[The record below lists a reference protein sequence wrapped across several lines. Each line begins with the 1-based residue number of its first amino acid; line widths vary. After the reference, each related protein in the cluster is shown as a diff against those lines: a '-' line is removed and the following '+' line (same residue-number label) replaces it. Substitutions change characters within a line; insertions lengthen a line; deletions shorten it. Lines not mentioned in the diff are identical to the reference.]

1 MQKYIF
7 ERMEHYPIS
16 DEEKKEA
23 IHSPSQVLL
32 FMGALIFLCM
42 MLGSG
47 IIAIACSSQG
57 IDFNETIS
65 GFGKESSSDVRN
77 FMRGAL
83 LINHLLSFLVPALLT
98 GYVFFRKKWAVEVG
112 IRHAPP
118 ISKLVLGVLLT
129 VMAFPLA
136 QVAFTAN
143 RWIVEKISW
152 LQNMVAA
159 ESASENL
166 MEGLLVMPSPW
177 EMIFS
182 LVVMAVIPAIGEEM
196 VFRGILQKQMQRIT
210 TNPYTGILVTALI
223 FSLAHFQIQRF
234 FAIFLLGVVLGL
246 IFYWTKN
253 LWVPIAGHFVFNGTQ
268 VVAAFFSQED
278 LDKLNAEEDMQLPF
292 ALIAISLIAVFFI
305 SKKLKD
311 G

>member
-1 MQKYIF
+1 
-7 ERMEHYPIS
+7 MEHYPIS
-16 DEEKKEA
+16 EEDKKEA
-23 IHSPSQVLL
+23 VQSPSQVLL
-32 FMGALIFLCM
+32 FLGALIFLCM

-47 IIAIACSSQG
+47 IIAIACNFQG
-57 IDFNETIS
+57 IDFQETIS
-65 GFGKESSSDVRN
+65 GFGKDSSSDVRN

-83 LINHLLSFLVPALLT
+83 LINHLLSFLIPALLT
-98 GYVFFRKKWAVEVG
+98 GYVFFRKKWSTEVG
-112 IRHAPP
+112 IRYAPP
-118 ISKLVLGVLLT
+118 VSKLALGVMLT
-129 VMAFPLA
+129 VMSFPLA

-152 LQNMVAA
+152 LQSMVAS

-210 TNPYTGILVTALI
+210 ANPYTGILVTALI

-253 LWVPIAGHFVFNGTQ
+253 LWIPIAGHFVFNGTQ
-268 VVAAFFSQED
+268 VVAAYFSQED
-278 LDKLNAEEDMQLPF
+278 LDKLNAEEDLQLPF
-292 ALIAISLIAVFFI
+292 AVIAISVIAVLLIA
-305 SKKLKD
+305 KKLKD
-311 G
+311 GKMIG

>member
-1 MQKYIF
+1 
-7 ERMEHYPIS
+7 MEHYPIS

-47 IIAIACSSQG
+47 IIAIACNSQG
-57 IDFNETIS
+57 IDFQETIS

-98 GYVFFRKKWAVEVG
+98 GYVFFRKKWAKEVG
-112 IRHAPP
+112 IRDAPP

-143 RWIVEKISW
+143 RWVVEKISW
-152 LQNMVAA
+152 LQSLVAS

-210 TNPYTGILVTALI
+210 ANPYTGILVTALI

-246 IFYWTKN
+246 VFYWTKN

-268 VVAAFFSQED
+268 VVAAYFSQED
-278 LDKLNAEEDMQLPF
+278 LDKLNAGEDTQLPF
-292 ALIAISLIAVFFI
+292 ALIAFSLIAVFFI